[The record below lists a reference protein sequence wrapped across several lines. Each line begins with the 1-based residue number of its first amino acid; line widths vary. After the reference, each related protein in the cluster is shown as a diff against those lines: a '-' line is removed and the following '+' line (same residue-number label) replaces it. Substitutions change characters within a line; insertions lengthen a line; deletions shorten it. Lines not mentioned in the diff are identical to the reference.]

1 MIISLVTWE
10 EERSLRHLW
19 TEKKVRRICLVNLI
33 PKIFL
38 LCLPW
43 SQRPREA
50 EERQPGNDVVVSPH
64 YREPQ
69 VLQAELSWTHMD
81 CPELTWTVLNSPELS
96 WTALNSPELSWTV
109 LNSPE
114 LSWTAL
120 NSPELAW
127 TALNSPE
134 LSWTAL
140 NWREMT
146 WTEIRSL
153 LFIQTCLSSEQLLR
167 MHLLHLLS
175 MYASVMHTL

>member
-96 WTALNSPELSWTV
+96 WTALNSPELSWT
-109 LNSPE
+109 
-114 LSWTAL
+114 
-120 NSPELAW
+120 
-127 TALNSPE
+127 
-134 LSWTAL
+134 AL